1 MAPHSRPR
9 YESVDIPAPVIDLAQ
24 RRTEFLFHVMTYGD
38 KPMKIVLASA
48 YLQGMND
55 AVDALDAKDEREKA
69 KPPEPVPFH
78 C

>member
-1 MAPHSRPR
+1 
-9 YESVDIPAPVIDLAQ
+9 
-24 RRTEFLFHVMTYGD
+24 MTYGE

-55 AVDALDAKDEREKA
+55 AVDAIDARASREREV
-69 KPPEPVPFH
+69 PPSPIPFH